1 MSNTEQIK
9 EAVSNGLKNHK
20 ESLTETVDNQYDDGT
35 GKGAMFPDPIADDST
50 AAANMATIAGFPTAA
65 TAGPVKGKKK
75 KKKTDEEPVE
85 EDINVQSTEDYL
97 SELFDED
104 ELSES
109 FKEKLAVIFE
119 TALSDRVAFIE
130 NEMAEVFNTNL
141 NEQVETLTEDL
152 TTKLDEFLAYV
163 VEDWTKENEI
173 AIERGIKS
181 DIAES
186 FMTGLKGLFESHY
199 IDMPDDKVTVV
210 EELIDAKSELEAE
223 LNEQIQANMDLSA
236 EKNVNIAKT
245 IFMENCGGLTDTE
258 AEKYYALVE
267 NVDFETEDQYRN
279 KLGIIKESFFKT
291 RISHETHVAERPSA
305 AQILTEN
312 IDNTNI
318 NEKIDPL
325 MEAYSNV
332 FTFQNRN
339 KNNG

>member
-20 ESLTETVDNQYDDGT
+20 ESLEEATDNQYDDGT
-35 GKGAMFPDPIADDST
+35 GKGAMYPDPIADDST
-50 AAANMATIAGFPTAA
+50 ASANMATIAAGGAVAA
-65 TAGPVKGKKK
+65 EDGKKK
-75 KKKTDEEPVE
+75 KKKKDEEPVE
-85 EDINVQSTEDYL
+85 EDTNVQSTEDYL

-119 TALSDRVAFIE
+119 TALADRVAFIE
-130 NEMAEVFNTNL
+130 NEMTEVFNTNL

-163 VEDWTKENEI
+163 VEEWTKENEI

-223 LNEQIQANMDLSA
+223 LNEQIQTNMDLAA

-258 AEKYYALVE
+258 AEKYYSLVE

-291 RISHETHVAERPSA
+291 RISNETHVSEIPSD

-312 IDNTNI
+312 IDDTNI
-318 NEKIDPL
+318 NEKVDPL

-332 FTFQNRN
+332 FRFQNRN